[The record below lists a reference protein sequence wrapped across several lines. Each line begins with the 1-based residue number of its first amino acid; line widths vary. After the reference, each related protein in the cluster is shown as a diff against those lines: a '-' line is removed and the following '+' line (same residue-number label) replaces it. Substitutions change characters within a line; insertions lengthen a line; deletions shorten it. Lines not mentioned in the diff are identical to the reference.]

1 MVRAQPQNRFSPLR
15 SYRSLSSETVESRGY
30 GMYYIYGLLD
40 PLEGE
45 IRYVG
50 KCTNPTGRLRAHIKE
65 RGNTRKCNWIAT
77 LCAQGREP
85 VLLILEEGEGAWQER
100 ERRWIAAF
108 RMLGN
113 DLCNHTDG
121 GEGLVN
127 PSPETRLKIAEARRR
142 IWEEDRQG
150 QLEIIQNP
158 VRCAKISTALKG
170 RAKSAAHVANLPQ
183 NRRGVKRSEEHKAA
197 ISASLKGNTYRRGK
211 KSSAETRLKIS
222 MSLTGR
228 KQVGKKPPSKESNLK
243 RSLTLKGRLKS
254 PETIEKMR
262 AAAQARWDR
271 VKRRQED
278 ADVEVRKA
286 A

>member
-1 MVRAQPQNRFSPLR
+1 
-15 SYRSLSSETVESRGY
+15 
-30 GMYYIYGLLD
+30 MYFIYGLLD

-50 KCTNPTGRLRAHIKE
+50 KCSSPAKRLRAHVKE
-65 RGNTRKCNWIAT
+65 CGTTRKCNWIAG
-77 LCAQGREP
+77 LRAQGREP
-85 VLLILEEGEGAWQER
+85 ALLILEEGVGDWQER
-100 ERRWIAAF
+100 ERAWIAAF

-113 DLCNHTDG
+113 NLCNHTDG

-127 PSPETRLKIAEARRR
+127 PSQETRLKIAEARRR
-142 IWEEDRQG
+142 LWEEDRQG
-150 QLEIIQNP
+150 QLEITQDP
-158 VRCAKISTALKG
+158 ARRAKISIALKG
-170 RAKSAAHVANLPQ
+170 RAKSAEHVANLPQ

-197 ISASLKGNTYRRGK
+197 ISASLKGNTHRRGK

-243 RSLTLKGRLKS
+243 RSQTLKGRLKS

-271 VKRRQED
+271 AKCQQED
-278 ADVEVRKA
+278 SDVKVRKVA
-286 A
+286 